1 MLITWNLRLD
11 VIIHVEKKLRAKAP
25 LYVPDEEVKWKR
37 DKI

>member
-1 MLITWNLRLD
+1 MSLSMWKI
-11 VIIHVEKKLRAKAP
+11 KLRAKAP